1 MSFAA
6 VLLVPFVLL
15 YPAVGAIEAR
25 EPQAAAPAD
34 LTGDVRPEQAES
46 RVGSIQWSS
55 PVFREVAES
64 FRIQA
69 QNQVRIEQ
77 HMSIRI
83 APSGPM
89 TTPPNIILDFRQRE
103 IGPRLVERKIG
114 KCLPVSGI
122 AAVRPDAGNR
132 VILFMRDR
140 RMVSA
145 QLERACRGRDF
156 YSGFYVDRTPDGQL
170 CVDRDTLLSR
180 SGANCKV
187 TRIRQL
193 IEPDEWSGKR
203 PAFP

>member
-6 VLLVPFVLL
+6 VLLVPFALL
-15 YPAVGAIEAR
+15 FPAAGVIEAH
-25 EPQAAAPAD
+25 ELQAVASAD
-34 LTGDVRPEQAES
+34 LAGDETPDGLS
-46 RVGSIQWSS
+46 RWQPGQT
-55 PVFREVAES
+55 FREMAES
-64 FRIQA
+64 FRVQA
-69 QNQVRIEQ
+69 QHQLRIEQ

-89 TTPPNIILDFRQRE
+89 TRPPNIILDFRQRE

-114 KCLPVSGI
+114 KCIPVSGI
-122 AAVRPDAGNR
+122 AAVKPDMGNR
-132 VILFMRDR
+132 LILFMRDR
-140 RMVSA
+140 RMISA

-187 TRIRQL
+187 SRIRQL
-193 IEPDEWSGKR
+193 VEPDE
-203 PAFP
+203 